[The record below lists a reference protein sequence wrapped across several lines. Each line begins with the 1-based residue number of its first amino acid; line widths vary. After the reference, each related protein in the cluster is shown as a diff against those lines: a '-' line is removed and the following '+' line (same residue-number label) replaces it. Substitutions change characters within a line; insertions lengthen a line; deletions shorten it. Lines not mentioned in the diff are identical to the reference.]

1 MEIITR
7 FSDFSTRTPL
17 FFDVVLKINNIKI
30 IIPIKKQGLNF
41 NIYKNDTN
49 TPKKLGVY
57 NYL

>member
-1 MEIITR
+1 MGIITR

-17 FFDVVLKINNIKI
+17 VFDVVLKINNIKI
-30 IIPIKKQGLNF
+30 IIPIKKKGLNF
-41 NIYKNDTN
+41 NIYKNDIN